1 VLVTISATLVSR
13 PVTLDQLA
21 ALSNEIAAL
30 ARAGVPLDRGLQDL
44 AHDLP
49 GKLGQLA
56 NQMGQRL
63 EAGQPLEQVV
73 AELSASL
80 PPAYR
85 AVLIA
90 GQRGGRLSA
99 ALEGVAHSARRIS
112 QLRRTIGLSL
122 LYPLIVLLVAWGLF
136 WFVVGK
142 LTPVMLVAMSDA
154 GLPTETFAAITGWLS
169 RTAPLWQLLAPLFA
183 GAWLAWVWIQSGR
196 VARGV
201 ELHPLLGFG
210 AAGTLVRMR
219 RAGRISSLADLLA
232 LLVSHEVPLPEA
244 IELASAAV
252 GSSQIERG
260 GKELA
265 ERLRRGEKIDRV
277 PKGFPPLIA
286 WTLTGGS
293 DPRRLPQVL
302 LRTAQTYRDEFNR
315 RGQWLQLYVPLATAA
330 ACGMIVIL
338 YALLTL
344 LPWIAILHQLSR
356 PV

>member
-1 VLVTISATLVSR
+1 
-13 PVTLDQLA
+13 
-21 ALSNEIAAL
+21 
-30 ARAGVPLDRGLQDL
+30 
-44 AHDLP
+44 
-49 GKLGQLA
+49 
-56 NQMGQRL
+56 MGQRL
-63 EAGQPLEQVV
+63 EAGQPLDQIV
-73 AELSASL
+73 ADISSTL

-85 AVLIA
+85 AVLTA

-112 QLRRTIGLSL
+112 QLRRAIGLSL
-122 LYPLIVLLVAWGLF
+122 VYPLIVLLVAWGLF

-142 LTPVMLVAMSDA
+142 LTPVMIVAMSDA
-154 GLPTETFAAITGWLS
+154 GLPTESYAAISSWLS
-169 RTAPLWQLLAPLFA
+169 RTSTLWQILVPLVA

-201 ELHPLLGFG
+201 ELHPILSFG
-210 AAGTLVRMR
+210 AAGTLARMR

-252 GSSQIERG
+252 GSAPIERG
-260 GKELA
+260 GKQLA

-277 PKGFPPLIA
+277 PAGFPPLIA
-286 WTLTGGS
+286 WTLTGGC

-302 LRTAQTYRDEFNR
+302 RRTAETYRDEFTR

-330 ACGMIVIL
+330 ACGMIVVL

-344 LPWIAILHQLSR
+344 LPWIAIMHQLSR